1 MTKHAPTIVAFALG
15 LVLGSGVV
23 AALGQRAPIPAESLT
38 VTGIGGVFLKA
49 ENPTELRKWYESH
62 LGIDAEQQGVNFF
75 WRDVDDVTRFGRTV
89 WSLFPEDTDYFGSSG
104 QSFMINYRVSDLDG
118 LLETLQEQGVQQVG
132 ETEQYWYGRFAW
144 ILDGE
149 DNRVELWEPVD
160 FSPDELDRRLQDEP
174 SQ

>member
-1 MTKHAPTIVAFALG
+1 MRYATTITAFALG
-15 LVLGSGVV
+15 TIVGSGVV
-23 AALGQRAPIPAESLT
+23 AALGQRVRVQAESPT

-49 ENPTELRKWYESH
+49 ENPAALREWYESH

-75 WRDVDDVTRFGRTV
+75 WRDLHDGTRFGRTV
-89 WSLFPEDTDYFGSSG
+89 WSLFPEDTEYFGPSG

-118 LLETLQEQGVQQVG
+118 LLERLQGQGVQQVG
-132 ETEQYWYGRFAW
+132 EIEQYWYGRFAW

-160 FSPDELDRRLQDEP
+160 FAPDEWDRRMQGGP